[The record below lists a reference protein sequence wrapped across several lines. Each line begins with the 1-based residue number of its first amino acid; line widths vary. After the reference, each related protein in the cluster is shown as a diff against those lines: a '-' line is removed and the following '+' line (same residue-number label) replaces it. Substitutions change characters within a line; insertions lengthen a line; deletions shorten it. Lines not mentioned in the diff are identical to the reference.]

1 MLQYVGRRILATIP
15 TLIGLSILVFSI
27 VHLVPGDPIRA
38 LLAESGAT
46 AEVMEAIRE
55 QWGLNDPLPVQY
67 IRWLS
72 RAVRGDLGR
81 SISYKRPVA
90 EIILDQLPNTLCLA
104 MAGTAVAIVVGGAL
118 GIASALKRDSWLDN
132 LFMII
137 ALVGISVPTFWSG
150 LLAILIFAVT
160 LHWLPITGTGGL
172 KQLIMPAGILG
183 LVASGTIARLM
194 RSTTLEVLG
203 ADYIRTARAKGLPER
218 MVILRHALR
227 NALIPVITVVGLQLG
242 TLMNGAVVLEMVFA
256 RPGIGSLAVLSILSK
271 DIPVVQGTVLFGAL
285 IYVLVNMVVD
295 ILYTFVDPRIR
306 YE

>member
-1 MLQYVGRRILATIP
+1 MLQYIERRILALVP
-15 TLIGLSILVFSI
+15 TLIGVSILVFSI

-38 LLAESGAT
+38 LMAESGAT

>member
-1 MLQYVGRRILATIP
+1 VLQYIERRILALVP
-15 TLIGLSILVFSI
+15 TLIGVSILVFSI

-38 LLAESGAT
+38 LMAESGAT

>member
-81 SISYKRPVA
+81 SISYRRPVV
-90 EIILDQLPNTLCLA
+90 EIILGQLPDTLRLA
-104 MAGTAVAIVVGGAL
+104 MAGMAVAIVVGGAL

-160 LHWLPITGTGGL
+160 LHWLPITGAGGL

>member
-81 SISYKRPVA
+81 SISYRRPVV
-90 EIILDQLPNTLCLA
+90 EIILGQLPDTLRLA
-104 MAGTAVAIVVGGAL
+104 MAGMAVAIVVGGAL